1 MDINRLIKSIN
12 INGITH
18 LVLNKVDVLEKI
30 GVHALYDEEKTL
42 NFDDGED
49 MRAYILGRLEQP
61 NLLREL
67 QEVYFSGNK
76 NNLNMPS

>member
-1 MDINRLIKSIN
+1 MVFFAIN

-30 GVHALYDEEKTL
+30 GVHALYDQERELK
-42 NFDDGED
+42 FDDGDD
-49 MRAYILGRLEQP
+49 MRAYILGRLEKPQ
-61 NLLREL
+61 LLNEL